1 MTPKARPAPYSTQR
15 KSISCVATV
24 VVADRTGV
32 LPAVVPKQQ
41 GPTCLAH
48 AATSFCLDWDHAQG
62 VYDALLSK
70 RDISNFY
77 EYMSNT
83 IWSTPHF
90 TSASLANCTDD
101 IITFLNAAPAVDRA
115 MARVATGCV
124 TRRGRKFRGSK
135 LNHFVCLR
143 RYSHLW
149 YVLDSMDGSVAPIN
163 YVKFHA
169 WHLFKYGTTQPT
181 RLIIDLTVED

>member
-62 VYDALLSK
+62 VYDALL
-70 RDISNFY
+70 
-77 EYMSNT
+77 T
-83 IWSTPHF
+83 TPHF

-149 YVLDSMDGSVAPIN
+149 YVLDSMDGSVAPIDKA
-163 YVKFHA
+163 KFHE
-169 WHLFKYGTTQPT
+169 WHIFKYGTTQPA
-181 RLIIDLTVED
+181 RLSIDLTVEDEDSAGR